1 MNISVFIVLFIAT
14 SLIYVLTRTKKGRVF
29 RISGT
34 APVFAKLSGFNVRRN
49 FTCGM
54 LLSGSLHGFCGFLAV
69 TGTHFT
75 CHSGFYSGFGW
86 NALTAALIAGK
97 NPFMLIPSVLVLSF
111 IYTGCEKTVLTGSMN
126 PDMTFIIQAVIL
138 LFVTVQ
144 KHASGGKE

>member
-1 MNISVFIVLFIAT
+1 
-14 SLIYVLTRTKKGRVF
+14 
-29 RISGT
+29 
-34 APVFAKLSGFNVRRN
+34 
-49 FTCGM
+49 M
-54 LLSGSLHGFCGFLAV
+54 LLSGSLHGLCGFFAV

-97 NPFMLIPSVLVLSF
+97 NPLMLIPSVLVLSF

-138 LFVTVQ
+138 LFVTVRGR
-144 KHASGGKE
+144 K